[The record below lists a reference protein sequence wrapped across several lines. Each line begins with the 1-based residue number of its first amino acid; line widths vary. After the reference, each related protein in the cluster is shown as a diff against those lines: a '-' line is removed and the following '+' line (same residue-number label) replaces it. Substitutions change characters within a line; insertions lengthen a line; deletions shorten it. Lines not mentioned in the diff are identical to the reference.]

1 MNRASDVL
9 DEIRSDEPAT
19 KAKASGAVASGLW
32 RRQTFEVVRL
42 ELKKTLFNRRAM
54 LVYLLAL
61 APLAI
66 LAFVTVVTRIYMPP
80 DFDPISMG
88 DMPLVFAGIYQGL
101 ILRTV
106 IFFGCAWIFMNLFRG
121 ELIDRSLHY
130 YFLAPVRREIIITGK
145 FIAGL
150 LASVIFFTTT
160 TVGSMLLFFL
170 MKDASI
176 VRDYFLAGAG
186 ASQLVAYIGITCL
199 ACAGYGALF
208 LVIGLIFRNPV
219 LPALALYGW
228 EAINF
233 LLPPMLK
240 RTSVIYY
247 LQSMLP
253 LKPSEGPFAFVAE
266 PLPLAAAVT
275 GLLLFVLVLLAVA
288 AWRIRSMEV
297 TYGSE

>member
-1 MNRASDVL
+1 MNHASDAI
-9 DEIRSDEPAT
+9 DEAGSDKRAAG
-19 KAKASGAVASGLW
+19 AKAGEAAAWSLR

-42 ELKKTLFNRRAM
+42 ELKKTLFSRRAT

-61 APLAI
+61 APPAI
-66 LAFVTVVTRIYMPP
+66 FAFVAVVTRIYVPRSY
-80 DFDPISMG
+80 DPLNIG
-88 DMPLVFAGIYQGL
+88 DLPIEFAEFYLGL

-106 IFFGCAWIFMNLFRG
+106 VFFGCAWIFMNLFRG

-150 LASVIFFTTT
+150 IAAAIFFTVT
-160 TVGSMLLFFL
+160 TVGSMLPFFL
-170 MKDASI
+170 VKDAGV
-176 VRDYFLAGAG
+176 VRDYFLSGAG
-186 ASQLVAYIGITCL
+186 ASQLFAYVGITCL

-240 RTSVIYY
+240 RASVIYY
-247 LQSMLP
+247 LQSLLP
-253 LKPSEGPFAFVAE
+253 LKPSEGAFAFVAE
-266 PLPLAAAVT
+266 PSSLAGSVT
-275 GLLLFVLVLLAVA
+275 GLLLFIVVLLVIA
-288 AWRIRSMEV
+288 AWRIRNMEV
-297 TYGSE
+297 AYGSE

>member
-1 MNRASDVL
+1 MNRASDAIG
-9 DEIRSDEPAT
+9 EARSDEPT
-19 KAKASGAVASGLW
+19 TDAKTNAAAAWGLW

-42 ELKKTLFNRRAM
+42 ELKKTLFSRRAA

-61 APLAI
+61 APPAI
-66 LAFVTVVTRIYMPP
+66 FAFVTVVTRIYMPQ
-80 DFDPISMG
+80 DSDPLNIG
-88 DMPLVFAGIYQGL
+88 DMPLEFAEIYLGL

-106 IFFGCAWIFMNLFRG
+106 TFFGCAWIFMNLFRG
-121 ELIDRSLHY
+121 ELIDRSIHY
-130 YFLAPVRREIIITGK
+130 YFLSPVRREIIIGGK

-150 LASVIFFTTT
+150 LAAMFFFTMT

-170 MKDASI
+170 MKDAGV
-176 VRDYFLAGAG
+176 VRDYFLHGAG
-186 ASQLVAYIGITCL
+186 ASQLAAYIGITCL

-233 LLPPMLK
+233 LLPPVLK

-247 LQSMLP
+247 LQSLMP
-253 LKPSEGPFAFVAE
+253 LKPSEGDFAFVSE
-266 PLPLAAAVT
+266 PLSLAGSVT
-275 GLLLFVLVLLAVA
+275 GLLLFIVVMLAAA
-288 AWRIRSMEV
+288 AWRIRNMEV
-297 TYGSE
+297 AYGSE